1 MAQHMI
7 RDIQTLLS
15 RMEVSGQGWLG
26 SVCLFILPYPSG
38 GEGMTGLVV
47 KASGGEG
54 MVVKA

>member
-26 SVCLFILPYPSG
+26 SVCLTASSLPLFSQPRG
-38 GEGMTGLVV
+38 GGMTGHIHWILP
-47 KASGGEG
+47 S
-54 MVVKA
+54 